1 MWQKFDNSR
10 VSMREV
16 IITSILQ
23 GLDKKKF
30 FWQVLF
36 VQVQ

>member
-23 GLDKKKF
+23 GLDKKFF